1 MQFGVGGYSVF
12 KTRPNSEEKFNK
24 KAAYVAFDHKEEEHL
39 HFGLQFLLTGIFA
52 AYYHPSRNEVIR
64 PGFTSFP
71 TDKKHDLELG
81 EINVTKLRLPD
92 LS

>member
-1 MQFGVGGYSVF
+1 MVCGATQKITDLWEPRWQWDMEGLLC
-12 KTRPNSEEKFNK
+12 K
-24 KAAYVAFDHKEEEHL
+24 KCFDHKEEEHL